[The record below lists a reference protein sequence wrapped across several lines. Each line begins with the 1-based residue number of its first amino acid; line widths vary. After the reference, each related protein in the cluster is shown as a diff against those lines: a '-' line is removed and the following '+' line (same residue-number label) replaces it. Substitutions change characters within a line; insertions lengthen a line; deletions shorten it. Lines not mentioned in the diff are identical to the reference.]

1 MVNIEP
7 IKEPEKGK
15 NESSR
20 KEMEIESVVEDVTKP
35 EKEDNTVTLQTAKD
49 KELHLDALVIEEL
62 ATKIVR
68 PSAKVHLDALV
79 QELRSKAT
87 PTAPETKAVIRP
99 VAKSSPIGPLPVSTT
114 PKYNSINKFALDL
127 GGYNSPVVTLY
138 LDIPDIGSI
147 SKEKIKCHFTKS
159 SVDLVIHGLNG
170 KNYRLLKDNLDKDI
184 DPDKSKYVVKK
195 HKIIVKL
202 AKVKAE
208 YGLYDSWQNLS
219 SKKSK
224 KSKEKIKSNPSESI
238 MEMMKEMYDSGDDNM
253 RKVIGETM
261 LKQRNGELG
270 KDREMPSYPGMDNMD
285 I

>member
-1 MVNIEP
+1 MVNIED
-7 IKEPEKGK
+7 IKETREVE
-15 NESSR
+15 NESFQE
-20 KEMEIESVVEDVTKP
+20 EMELEPVVEKVKKP
-35 EKEDNTVTLQTAKD
+35 NPEVNAVKIEEQL
-49 KELHLDALVIEEL
+49 LDAQAIEEV
-62 ATKIVR
+62 ATKIDR

-79 QELRSKAT
+79 QKLRSEVIHL
-87 PTAPETKAVIRP
+87 APVPKAVIRP
-99 VAKSSPIGPLPVSTT
+99 IATSSPTGPLPVSTAA
-114 PKYNSINKFALDL
+114 KYIPINKFALDL

-138 LDIPDIGSI
+138 LDLPDVGSI
-147 SKEKIKCHFTKS
+147 SKNNIQCHFTKS
-159 SVDLVIHGLNG
+159 SVDLTVHDLNG
-170 KNYRLLKDNLDKDI
+170 KNYRLVKDNLDKDI

-208 YGLYDSWQNLS
+208 YGSYDSWQNLS

-224 KSKEKIKSNPSESI
+224 KSKEKMKSNPSDSI
-238 MEMMKEMYDSGDDNM
+238 MEMMKDMYDSGDDNM

-270 KDREMPSYPGMDNMD
+270 KDRDMPSYPGMDNMD

>member
-7 IKEPEKGK
+7 IEETKEEK
-15 NESSR
+15 NESFHKKMDSIVEGV
-20 KEMEIESVVEDVTKP
+20 KGTDTDDNIAAVQADKLGEI
-35 EKEDNTVTLQTAKD
+35 L
-49 KELHLDALVIEEL
+49 LDAQLIENL
-62 ATKIVR
+62 ASNVNR
-68 PSAKVHLDALV
+68 PSAKAHLDALV
-79 QELRSKAT
+79 QELRSKT
-87 PTAPETKAVIRP
+87 IPSVPVTKDVLRS
-99 VAKSSPIGPLPVSTT
+99 VAKSSPAVPPPVSTAA
-114 PKYNSINKFALDL
+114 KYISINKFALDL

-138 LDIPDIGSI
+138 LDLANVGSI
-147 SKEKIKCHFTKS
+147 NKENIKCHFTKS
-159 SVDLVIHGLNG
+159 SVDLVVHDLNG

-184 DPDKSKYVVKK
+184 DPEKSKFVIKK

-208 YGLYDSWQNLS
+208 YGSYESWQNLS

-224 KSKEKIKSNPSESI
+224 KSKDKMKSNPSDSI
-238 MEMMKEMYDSGDDNM
+238 MEMMKDMYDSGDDNM

-270 KDREMPSYPGMDNMD
+270 KDRDMPSYPGMDNMG